1 MEKMSGWTLFSIR
14 GVDVKIH
21 LSLLFLLLYVLLVAT
36 ASFPLVV
43 QSSGTNPA
51 EITGSPVTWS
61 LIFAFA
67 LLTSIFVHEFSHVL
81 MAQAKGIK
89 VRQIS
94 LMMLGGASHMEHIPE
109 EPMTEFKVAI
119 IGPLVSLAIAGLLFW
134 IRSVT
139 NSANLA
145 FFGFWVGQTNLVLA
159 IFNLIPAFPTDGGRV
174 LRALLVTRLGR
185 LRGTEVAVQVSHVF
199 AWLFGLIGFFYFN
212 ILLILIAFYLY
223 AAAKAELWFLWGQTI
238 LKDLKVR
245 DILTRTPG
253 LSSNSTLS
261 QAASEMIRMRQ
272 RILPLNDSP
281 EAPSVV
287 TSEMINRIPRNLWEQ
302 TLVKEIT
309 APLPKAITTDESL
322 NEVWQLLLTS
332 PSGGLPVIENQQV
345 VGIIRSSDLVD
356 AFELQRLSDGSKTT
370 AGFPWSVKVQ
380 FPKTT

>member
-21 LSLLFLLLYVLLVAT
+21 LSLLFLLLSVLLVAT